1 MERNME
7 KSLWQQLGITLVGG
21 LVKLAKCAIGAF
33 VLTGEDLHVYD
44 ETGRPVILAFYYTMY
59 VF

>member
-1 MERNME
+1 ME
-7 KSLWQQLGITLVGG
+7 KSLWQKLGITLVDG
-21 LVKLAKCAIGAF
+21 LVELAKCAFGAF
-33 VLTGEDLHVYD
+33 LLTGEDVHVYD

>member
-1 MERNME
+1 ME
-7 KSLWQQLGITLVGG
+7 KSLWQQLGITLVDGF
-21 LVKLAKCAIGAF
+21 VEFAKCVCGAF
-33 VLTGEDLHVYD
+33 LLTGEDLHIYD